1 MDGTHWTLDWEASV
15 GWACQRISHWDS
27 HDTAFAVQPATG
39 RRALDGWHLL
49 DASDERWMNRRR
61 CFPPIPS
68 LAIFRVVRLG
78 RFRKIV
84 TASFYPGK

>member
-1 MDGTHWTLDWEASV
+1 MDGTHWMVAEQ
-15 GWACQRISHWDS
+15 G
-27 HDTAFAVQPATG
+27 AV
-39 RRALDGWHLL
+39 
-49 DASDERWMNRRR
+49 SNRRR

-68 LAIFRVVRLG
+68 LAIFRVARLG